1 MQSSGVCFEL
11 GGCRCKGG
19 CLHAQ
24 PGPWEDYPM
33 VARKEDIG
41 WVNDYDFPEASP
53 ELEEEEE
60 EETEWAPLAVGTA
73 KKMGSVGLIRFRR
86 CDVTQ
91 SVEKL
96 NGLSYRRSNNRQ
108 GVLKVIPKSEV
119 LLAALFGQSC
129 VISECCW

>member
-1 MQSSGVCFEL
+1 
-11 GGCRCKGG
+11 
-19 CLHAQ
+19 
-24 PGPWEDYPM
+24 M

-91 SVEKL
+91 SIEKL
-96 NGLSYRRSNNRQ
+96 NGLSCRRNNNRQ

-119 LLAALFGQSC
+119 LLAAVWPVLCYF
-129 VISECCW
+129 